1 MTSSRRG
8 VASAVGATM
17 ATLALVAAYRAGR
30 AHADDIPAAPSMYY
44 GVTLENG
51 GAPLNESRLLQVRF
65 FGAATGGSI
74 TCDSGPRTVLLSN
87 GHGRVPL
94 GAECVAAVHAS
105 SEQWAEVSVDGTA
118 VGGRSRLGAVPYA
131 VEAQRAAGLTTAA
144 AQALVPPGTV
154 VAFAGDTAPAGWRLC
169 NGDALS
175 QTEFP
180 ALFRAIGTAHGN
192 GGASGMFNLPDLRG
206 RFVRGVS
213 RGTSNDADRAT
224 REIPNPGGNSGD
236 RVGSLQRSAT
246 AMPGARF
253 TTASAGTH
261 AHGGMTASV
270 SGNRST
276 NPARDYLAA
285 TGTNRGFSYS
295 FSSGADNLFMDHVH
309 AINPDGAHVHD
320 IAGGDSETRPV
331 NVGLNY
337 IIRL

>member
-1 MTSSRRG
+1 MRRSRRG
-8 VASAVGATM
+8 AVALAVGAFGL
-17 ATLALVAAYRAGR
+17 LAVVVGYRAGR

-44 GVTLENG
+44 GVTLDNG
-51 GAPLNESRLLQVRF
+51 TPLNETRMLRVKF
-65 FGAATGGSI
+65 FSAATAGTM
-74 TCDSGPRTVLLSN
+74 TCDSGVVPVMLSN

-94 GAECVAAVHAS
+94 GADCVAAVHAS
-105 SEQWAEVSVDGTA
+105 PEQWAEVSVDGT
-118 VGGRSRLGAVPYA
+118 VIGGRSRLGAAPYA

-144 AQALVPPGTV
+144 AHALVPPGTV

-169 NGDALS
+169 DGAALS

-180 ALFRAIGTAHGN
+180 ALFRAIGTAHGS

-213 RGTSNDADRAT
+213 RGAARDADRAT

-236 RVGSLQRSAT
+236 RVGSLQPWAT
-246 AMPGARF
+246 AMPSARF
-253 TTASAGTH
+253 TTGSAGTH

-276 NPARDYLAA
+276 NPARDYLSTA
-285 TGTNRGFSYS
+285 GSNRGFAYQ
-295 FSSGADNLFMDHVH
+295 FSSGVDNLFMDHVH

-320 IAGGDSETRPV
+320 IGGGDSETRPV
-331 NVGLNY
+331 NVALNY